1 MLSKLAI
8 FPYHPLLVPQ
18 HVHDC
23 LQCQMLPSVIGPY
36 GGIDLYLRLRVDA
49 GVGLGLGL
57 AVIVDGPFVYNGDMA
72 VHGDY
77 SNYYTIYQTF
87 ILA

>member
-1 MLSKLAI
+1 M
-8 FPYHPLLVPQ
+8 V
-18 HVHDC
+18 
-23 LQCQMLPSVIGPY
+23 
-36 GGIDLYLRLRVDA
+36 
-49 GVGLGLGL
+49 VGLLGVKGGCRGGHGL

-87 ILA
+87 ILAYV